1 MIHAI
6 SVRTKPGVDF
16 QDITE
21 AVQEAV
27 SAGGVE
33 SGTCF
38 VFVPH
43 TTAAITL
50 NENADPAVLEDIAAR
65 LEAVA
70 PQRGQYHHSEGNGP
84 AHVKASLVGNCVML
98 LVDRRRLVLGT
109 WQGVFLCEFAG
120 PRERKALVKVV
131 ADAEERK

>member
-6 SVRTKPGVDF
+6 SVRTKPGVGF

-21 AVQEAV
+21 EVQEAV

-33 SGTCF
+33 SGMCF

-109 WQGVFLCEFAG
+109 WQGVFLCEFDG
-120 PRERKALVKVV
+120 PRDRKVLVKVV
-131 ADAEERK
+131 ADAGER

>member
-21 AVQEAV
+21 EVQEAV
-27 SAGGVE
+27 SEGGVE
-33 SGTCF
+33 SGMCF

-43 TTAAITL
+43 TTAAITV
-50 NENADPAVLEDIAAR
+50 NENADPAVLEDIAAC

-109 WQGVFLCEFAG
+109 WQGVFLCEFDG
-120 PRERKALVKVV
+120 PRERKVLVKVME
-131 ADAEERK
+131 DAEEKK